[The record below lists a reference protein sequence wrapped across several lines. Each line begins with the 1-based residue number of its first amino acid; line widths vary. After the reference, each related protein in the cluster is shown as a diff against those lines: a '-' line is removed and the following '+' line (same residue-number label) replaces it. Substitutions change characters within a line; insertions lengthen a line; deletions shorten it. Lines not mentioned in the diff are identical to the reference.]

1 MHAAG
6 VHQSGVSRHLGLLTL
21 YSILDGLLASMVLI
35 VVVIFQG
42 DIAFPIDVFGR
53 ADLDEELELDDEL
66 EDEEL
71 ELLEDDELLLDE
83 ELLEVGFTPP
93 WPPQPTNSAAA
104 SSAVRGRRVAP
115 DVGLNNVAMRF
126 T

>member
-1 MHAAG
+1 MIFFCPLVG
-6 VHQSGVSRHLGLLTL
+6 RVEMRFPDDELE
-21 YSILDGLLASMVLI
+21 LDEDELE
-35 VVVIFQG
+35 
-42 DIAFPIDVFGR
+42 
-53 ADLDEELELDDEL
+53 LDEELELDDDEL
-66 EDEEL
+66 EDDEL
-71 ELLEDDELLLDE
+71 ELLEDDELLLDD

-93 WPPQPTNSAAA
+93 WPPQPTNNAAA